1 MLYLINDTPP
11 AFHNSELVMIDMDDD
26 VFDKMVVEQITN

>member
-1 MLYLINDTPP
+1 MLYLINQVPP

-26 VFDKMVVEQITN
+26 TFDRMVVEQITN